1 MSDKNKKGVPHF
13 KNEAEEREFWE
24 REDSS
29 DRVDWSKAERVTV
42 DDLKPTTRSI
52 SLRLPDELL
61 DAIRVAANRRDVP
74 YQSLMKVWLAEK
86 SREEAEKHKPK

>member
-1 MSDKNKKGVPHF
+1 MNSKTKKDIPRF

-29 DRVDWSKAERVTV
+29 DRLDWTKAERVTFSN
-42 DDLKPTTRSI
+42 LKPSTRSI

-61 DAIRVAANRRDVP
+61 DAVRVAANRRDVP
-74 YQSLMKVWLAEK
+74 YQSLMKVWIAEK
-86 SREEAEKHKPK
+86 TQEEAERHRPD